1 MGEQK
6 IHDINKVKVDGV
18 EVSISKARLEDIETI
33 EAMSDIQAGDALA
46 IIPLFRKLFGD
57 DYTRIKTELKGD
69 NETLSIEKMSEWFG
83 AVLEE
88 LGAKN

>member
-1 MGEQK
+1 MTEQK

-18 EVSISKARLEDIETI
+18 EVLISKARLEDIETI

-69 NETLSIEKMSEWFG
+69 DETLSIEKMSEWFS